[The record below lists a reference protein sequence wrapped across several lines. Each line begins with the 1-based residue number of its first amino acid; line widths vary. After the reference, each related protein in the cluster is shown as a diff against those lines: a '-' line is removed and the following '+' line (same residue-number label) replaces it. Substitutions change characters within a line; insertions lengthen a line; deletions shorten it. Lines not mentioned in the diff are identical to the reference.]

1 VSRRIGLASLLL
13 LVALLAAACQGG
25 SEEPRVASGRG
36 VDAAGATPTTAG
48 GSSDRFQQVV
58 AYSRCMR
65 EHGVPKFPDP
75 KPGPNGEP
83 NLQITPD
90 QLGVGQAQLQAA
102 EQACQG
108 LAPPSSPARQQG
120 QYEGALKYADCMR
133 KNGVPD
139 FPDPKRGANGGV
151 ILGGSGVN
159 PNSPSFQK
167 AQQAC
172 RSIMQAPGAPAES
185 PGGQG

>member
-1 VSRRIGLASLLL
+1 
-13 LVALLAAACQGG
+13 
-25 SEEPRVASGRG
+25 
-36 VDAAGATPTTAG
+36 
-48 GSSDRFQQVV
+48 
-58 AYSRCMR
+58 
-65 EHGVPKFPDP
+65 
-75 KPGPNGEP
+75 
-83 NLQITPD
+83 
-90 QLGVGQAQLQAA
+90 
-102 EQACQG
+102 
-108 LAPPSSPARQQG
+108 
-120 QYEGALKYADCMR
+120 MR

>member
-1 VSRRIGLASLLL
+1 VSRRIGLASLL

-25 SEEPRVASGRG
+25 SDEPRVASGKG
-36 VDAAGATPTTAG
+36 AGAAGATPTTAG
-48 GSSDRFQQVV
+48 GSSDRFQKVV
-58 AYSRCMR
+58 AYSKCMR

-102 EQACQG
+102 EQACQS

-120 QYEGALKYADCMR
+120 QYEAALKYADCMR

-151 ILGGSGVN
+151 ILGGAGVN
-159 PNSPSFQK
+159 PNSTSFQE

-172 RSIMQAPGAPAES
+172 QSIMQAPGAAAGS

>member
-1 VSRRIGLASLLL
+1 VSRRIGLASLL

-25 SEEPRVASGRG
+25 SDEPKVASGKG
-36 VDAAGATPTTAG
+36 ADAAGATPTTAG
-48 GSSDRFQQVV
+48 GSSDRFQKVV
-58 AYSRCMR
+58 AYSKCMR

-102 EQACQG
+102 EQACQS

-120 QYEGALKYADCMR
+120 QYEAALKYADCMR

-172 RSIMQAPGAPAES
+172 QSIMQAPGAAAGS